1 MSVRTLRENSL
12 LLDYKN
18 IYQLMTN
25 HERYELFKLF
35 GIVLLASLFDVLG
48 VASFM
53 PFFMVLANPSIITSN
68 TYLERLF
75 DFLGFN
81 DVAELIYFLAWIIF
95 FLVLISVAFRAYVS
109 WAILRFTNLQSHRL
123 SIRLIKNY
131 MQKPYEWFLS
141 RHSGELSKTALSE
154 VAQVVNGILIPM
166 VNVITQLIVV
176 TAIFTLL
183 LIIEPKIALFSIL
196 FFGTIYIIFY
206 FFIRKYL
213 LRLGKKRT
221 IANKNRYKN
230 LTECFGG
237 IKEIKTR
244 DLELFYVKKY
254 ELSSYNF
261 FNAQVASQ
269 LVAQLPRFFI
279 EAIIF
284 GGILILVITLLPKNG
299 SIADVLP
306 TIGTYIL
313 GGYRVMPSIQAIYS
327 NLSNLRFSS
336 PVLHSISKDL
346 TEIDLTTNGLSSNK
360 ILNFKKSIRLEC
372 VSYSYPMSRANS
384 LNKLSI
390 EIFAGSCVGIAGL
403 SGAGKTTAMDI
414 ILGLLK
420 PQSGKL
426 IIDSQ
431 QITSDLLMSWRE
443 SIGYVSQNVFLTDDI
458 LAKNIAFGLEDEE
471 INWDA
476 LFKASKAADLHEF
489 IINDLPDG
497 YDTMLGERGVRLSG
511 GQRQRIAIA
520 RALYREPKLLVL
532 DEATSALDNIAESN
546 VIENISNLKNG
557 ITTLIVAHRLS
568 TIRNCDYILFLQSG
582 TLHASGTYNE
592 LCSDCPDFLNL
603 VMAAS

>member
-1 MSVRTLRENSL
+1 L
-12 LLDYKN
+12 LTDYKY

-25 HERYELFKLF
+25 HERYELLRLF

-53 PFFMVLANPSIITSN
+53 PFFMVLANPNIIISN
-68 TYLERLF
+68 SYLARLF

-95 FLVLISVAFRAYVS
+95 FIVLISVAFRAYVS

-123 SIRLIKNY
+123 SIRLIKSY

-141 RHSGELSKTALSE
+141 RHSGELSKIALSE
-154 VAQVVNGILIPM
+154 VAQVVNGVMIPM

-176 TAIFTLL
+176 AAIFTLL
-183 LIIEPKIALFSIL
+183 FIIEPKIALFSIL
-196 FFGTIYIIFY
+196 FFGSIYIIFY
-206 FFIRKYL
+206 SLIRKYL
-213 LRLGKKRT
+213 LRLGKERT
-221 IANKNRYKN
+221 VENKNRYQT

-244 DLELFYVKKY
+244 DLELFYIKRY

-269 LVAQLPRFFI
+269 LVAQLPRFFL
-279 EAIIF
+279 EAVIF
-284 GGILILVITLLPKNG
+284 GGILLLTITLLPKNG
-299 SIADVLP
+299 SIADILP

-313 GGYRVMPSIQAIYS
+313 GGFRIMPSIQAIYS

-336 PVLHSISKDL
+336 PVLHKISNDL
-346 TEIDLTTNGLSSNK
+346 TEVNLTINDLSRIK
-360 ILNFKKSIRLEC
+360 ILNLKKSIRLEC
-372 VSYSYPMSRANS
+372 VSYRYPLSRSNS

-390 EIFAGSCVGIAGL
+390 EIFAGSCVGVAGL

-426 IIDSQ
+426 IVDSQ
-431 QITSDLLMSWRE
+431 QITSDLLISWR
-443 SIGYVSQNVFLTDDI
+443 SNIGYVSQNVFLTDDT
-458 LAKNIAFGLEDEE
+458 LAKNIAFGLEDDA

-476 LFKASKAADLHEF
+476 LFNASKTADLHEF

-568 TIRNCDYILFLQSG
+568 TIKNCDYILFLQSG
-582 TLHASGTYNE
+582 ALHASGTYDE
-592 LCSDCPDFLNL
+592 LCCDCPEFLNL
-603 VMAAS
+603 VLAAN

>member
-1 MSVRTLRENSL
+1 MFAYSLRENSL
-12 LLDYKN
+12 LLDYKY

-25 HERYELFKLF
+25 HERCELLKLF

-53 PFFMVLANPSIITSN
+53 PFFMVLANPSIIISN
-68 TYLERLF
+68 PYISRLF

-81 DVAELIYFLAWIIF
+81 EVAELIYFLAWIIF

-109 WAILRFTNLQSHRL
+109 RAILRFTNLQSHRL
-123 SIRLIKNY
+123 SIRLIKSY

-154 VAQVVNGILIPM
+154 VAQVVNGVLIPM

-183 LIIEPKIALFSIL
+183 FIIEPKIAFFTIL
-196 FFGTIYIIFY
+196 FFSLIYIIFY
-206 FFIRKYL
+206 SLIRKYL
-213 LRLGKKRT
+213 LRLGKERT
-221 IANKNRYKN
+221 FENKNRYQT

-244 DLELFYVKKY
+244 DLELFYVKRY

-269 LVAQLPRFFI
+269 LVAQLPRFFL
-279 EAIIF
+279 EAVVF
-284 GGILILVITLLPKNG
+284 GGILLLIIILLPKDG
-299 SIADVLP
+299 SIADILP

-313 GGYRVMPSIQAIYS
+313 GGFRVMPSIQAIYS
-327 NLSNLRFSS
+327 NLSNLRFST
-336 PVLHSISKDL
+336 PVLHTISNDL
-346 TEIDLTTNGLSSNK
+346 SEVNSTSNDLSSNK
-360 ILNFKKSIRLEC
+360 ILNLKKSIRLEC
-372 VSYSYPMSRANS
+372 VSYSYPMSRSYS

-390 EIFAGSCVGIAGL
+390 EIFAGSCVGVAGL
-403 SGAGKTTAMDI
+403 SGAGKTTAVDI

-420 PQSGKL
+420 PQTGKL
-426 IIDSQ
+426 IVDSK
-431 QITSDLLMSWRE
+431 QITSDLLMSWR
-443 SIGYVSQNVFLTDDI
+443 SNIGYVSQNVFLTDDT
-458 LAKNIAFGLEDEE
+458 LAKNIAFGLEDDA
-471 INWDA
+471 INWDS
-476 LFKASKAADLHEF
+476 LLKASRTADLHEF
-489 IINDLPDG
+489 IINNLPDG

-520 RALYREPKLLVL
+520 RALYREPKLLVM

-546 VIENISNLKNG
+546 VIKNISNLKNG
-557 ITTLIVAHRLS
+557 ITTVIVAHRLT
-568 TIRNCDYILFLQSG
+568 TIKNCDYILFLQSG
-582 TLHASGTYNE
+582 ALHASGTYDE
-592 LCSDCPDFLNL
+592 LCCDCPEFLNL
-603 VMAAS
+603 VLAAN

>member
-1 MSVRTLRENSL
+1 MENSL
-12 LLDYKN
+12 LTDYKY
-18 IYQLMTN
+18 IYQLMTI
-25 HERYELFKLF
+25 HERYELLRLF

-53 PFFMVLANPSIITSN
+53 PFFMVLANPSIIESN
-68 TYLERLF
+68 PYLARLF
-75 DFLGFN
+75 DLLGFN
-81 DVAELIYFLAWIIF
+81 EVAELIYFLAWIIF
-95 FLVLISVAFRAYVS
+95 FLILISVAFRAYVS
-109 WAILRFTNLQSHRL
+109 WVILRFTNLQSHRL
-123 SIRLIKNY
+123 SIKLTKNY

-141 RHSGELSKTALSE
+141 RHSGELTKTALSD
-154 VAQVVNGILIPM
+154 VAQVVSGILIPM
-166 VNVITQLIVV
+166 VNVITQIIVV
-176 TAIFTLL
+176 AAIFTLL
-183 LIIEPKIALFSIL
+183 FLIEPKVAILSIL
-196 FFGTIYIIFY
+196 FFGTSYIVFY
-206 FFIRKYL
+206 SFIRKYL
-213 LRLGKKRT
+213 LRLGKERT
-221 IANKNRYKN
+221 FENKNRYQA

-244 DLELFYVKKY
+244 DIEQFYVKRY
-254 ELSSYNF
+254 ESSSYNF
-261 FNAQVASQ
+261 FNAHVASQ
-269 LVAQLPRFFI
+269 LVAQSPRFFL

-284 GGILILVITLLPKNG
+284 GGILLLIITLLPKDG
-299 SIADVLP
+299 SISDILP

-372 VSYSYPMSRANS
+372 VSYSYPMSRSTS

-390 EIFAGSCVGIAGL
+390 EIFAGSCVGVAGL

-426 IIDSQ
+426 IVDSQ
-431 QITSDLLMSWRE
+431 QITSDLLLSWR
-443 SIGYVSQNVFLTDDI
+443 SNIGYVSQNVFLTDDT
-458 LAKNIAFGLEDEE
+458 LAKNIAFGLEDDA

-476 LFKASKAADLHEF
+476 LFKASKTADLHEF

-557 ITTLIVAHRLS
+557 ITILIVAHRLS
-568 TIRNCDYILFLQSG
+568 TIKNCDYILFLQSG
-582 TLHASGTYNE
+582 ALLASGTYDE
-592 LCSDCPDFLNL
+592 LCCDCPEFLNL
-603 VMAAS
+603 VLAAN

>member
-1 MSVRTLRENSL
+1 M
-12 LLDYKN
+12 
-18 IYQLMTN
+18 
-25 HERYELFKLF
+25 
-35 GIVLLASLFDVLG
+35 
-48 VASFM
+48 
-53 PFFMVLANPSIITSN
+53 FFWDDF
-68 TYLERLF
+68 F
-75 DFLGFN
+75 DFS
-81 DVAELIYFLAWIIF
+81 DVNELIFYLAWGIF
-95 FLVLISVAFRAYVS
+95 LIVLISVTFRAYVL

-123 SIRLIKNY
+123 SIRLMKNY

-154 VAQVVNGILIPM
+154 VAQVVNGILIPI
-166 VNVITQLIVV
+166 VNVITQLILVA
-176 TAIFTLL
+176 AIFTLL
-183 LIIEPKIALFSIL
+183 FIIEPKIALFSIL
-196 FFGTIYIIFY
+196 FFGIIYIIFY
-206 FFIRKYL
+206 SIIRKYL
-213 LRLGKKRT
+213 LRLGKERT
-221 IANKNRYKN
+221 VENKNRYKT

-244 DLELFYVKKY
+244 DLELFYIKRY

-269 LVAQLPRFFI
+269 LVAQLPRFFL

-284 GGILILVITLLPKNG
+284 GGVLLLLITLLPKNG
-299 SIADVLP
+299 SIADILP
-306 TIGTYIL
+306 TIGTYVL
-313 GGYRVMPSIQAIYS
+313 AGYRVMPSIQAIYS

-336 PVLHSISKDL
+336 PVIHSISNNLTEVNFASKDL
-346 TEIDLTTNGLSSNK
+346 SSIK
-360 ILNFKKSIRLEC
+360 ILNLKKSIRLEC

-390 EIFAGSCVGIAGL
+390 EIFAGSCVGVAGL

-426 IIDSQ
+426 IVDSQ
-431 QITSDLLMSWRE
+431 LITSDLLISWR
-443 SIGYVSQNVFLTDDI
+443 SNIGYVSQNVFLTDDT
-458 LAKNIAFGLEDEE
+458 LAKNIAFGLEGDA

-476 LFKASKAADLHEF
+476 LLKASKIADLHEF

-568 TIRNCDYILFLQSG
+568 TIKNCDYILFLQSG
-582 TLHASGTYNE
+582 ALHASGTYDE
-592 LCSDCPDFLNL
+592 LCCDCPEFLNL
-603 VMAAS
+603 VLAAD